1 MSHVVKRKQVVALL
15 AAAGLAA
22 AGLLFTAGPASA
34 TVVATTISLK
44 SVTPALGS
52 TAGGTTVTLTG
63 KGFQD
68 NFTELAANLTVGGTA
83 VTSILVVSDTSIVAK
98 VPTGS
103 AGAADI
109 VITGVDTTTGTL
121 TGKFTYVAPIDVTV
135 AASTVL
141 NPLGGGA
148 LTVTTTGTFGADAT
162 AFKALKTTAKV
173 GTSLA
178 TMTYVDSTTATLK
191 VPVGPSSATPLK
203 VQVFSNGVAGAADTT
218 HATYAAVI
226 SKLSVTTAAI
236 GGVAAPASGKPA
248 ITITG
253 KGLLGATAILVGG
266 TAPAGSCTVVSD
278 TSVTCTD
285 IPAHTAGPVAVTF
298 TSATGPVGTT
308 AGATFTYTDII

>member
-52 TAGGTTVTLTG
+52 TAGGSTITLAG

-68 NFTELAANLTVGGTA
+68 NFADTPLTNITVGGTA
-83 VTSILVVSDTSIVAK
+83 VTSITVVSDISIVAK
-98 VPTGS
+98 VPTGT

-109 VITGVDTTTGTL
+109 VITGVDTTTATL
-121 TGKFTYVAPIDVTV
+121 AGKFTYVAPIDVTV
-135 AASTVL
+135 AASTL

-148 LTVTTTGTFGADAT
+148 LTVTTTGTFGADLA
-162 AFKALKTTAKV
+162 AFKLLKTTAKV

-178 TMTYVDSTTATLK
+178 TMTYVSPTTATLK
-191 VPVGPSSATPLK
+191 VPVAPSSATPVK